1 MYRIERGSSADIASD
16 YKALSQVPNL
26 TAADRKLVQRQLQE
40 LPPRIKEAQ
49 EKEMGEMMGKLKQ
62 VWSSHDGIE
71 IFDVVTDECSWA
83 MAS

>member
-1 MYRIERGSSADIASD
+1 VIEYPIKRGSSTDIAPD
-16 YKALSQVPNL
+16 YKTLSQMPNL
-26 TAADRKLVQRQLQE
+26 TAADRKLVQRQLQG

-71 IFDVVTDECSWA
+71 FLT
-83 MAS
+83 